1 MHATAILTKQAD
13 WKDSRSF
20 DVSDTFKHYSDDRF
34 GEALDAVI
42 KATGGA
48 LKESPIST
56 GIAGG
61 IGGIGA
67 WAAKNP
73 FLEKGHELIQKLP
86 DASDVFDIKTLR
98 QQLRE
103 IKGAQGAKAARK
115 HLFKALSNIPG
126 AVTKWTANTKPVQNI
141 GALLRH
147 GTNAPNA
154 RLLRA
159 AGKSK
164 ATELSALAN
173 AVVNSKGRGR
183 VGASVTAVTA
193 LLGAL
198 AAMSAKGKLQG
209 Y

>member
-20 DVSDTFKHYSDDRF
+20 DVSKNFKQPSDNQI
-34 GEALDAVI
+34 GEFLDAI
-42 KATGGA
+42 GGAAGGA
-48 LKESPIST
+48 LKESPVST
-56 GIAGG
+56 GIVGG

-86 DASDVFDIKTLR
+86 DVSDAFDIKTLR

-103 IKGAQGAKAARK
+103 IKGAHGAKAARK
-115 HLFKALSNIPG
+115 HLFKALSGMPG
-126 AVTKWTANTKPVQNI
+126 SIAKWTANTELIQNI

-154 RLLRA
+154 RILRTV
-159 AGKSK
+159 GKTPAK
-164 ATELSALAN
+164 ELSALAN
-173 AVVNSKGRGR
+173 AVISSKGRGR
-183 VGASVTAVTA
+183 TGAAVAGITA
-193 LLGAL
+193 LLGAI

-209 Y
+209 H